1 MMQAVLVLGIAGF
14 AVTGCNNR
22 SSDVVM
28 PPAMLPDITFYALS
42 DNNQLVKYTAK
53 TADAPDPAISLTGL
67 PTGEKIMSID
77 FRPATGQLYGL
88 GSSSRLYLLNI
99 KNGNTTALGTT
110 AFTPAVS
117 SAGASIDFN
126 PTVDRIR
133 LVTDKGQNLRLHPET
148 GVTAATDGTIN
159 GGNMPAISA
168 IAYTNSVAGA
178 ATTELFDIDV
188 VSKKLY
194 KQNPPNDGSLQEV
207 GPLNVNFSGT
217 AGFDISS
224 DNSIALAVLKEN
236 SVNKLHSIN
245 TSTGAAQFLTTL
257 QGNILDI
264 AIPTP
269 PVAYAISETGMFQI
283 FNPTQANTVISKNI
297 TGTGA
302 GEEWMGI
309 DFRPV
314 NGQLY
319 GITLSAAGNARLYTF
334 NLSTGAAAAVGAG
347 FSLAAN
353 TSAAGFDFNPTVD
366 RIRLVTNTG
375 QNLRLNPNDGSIAAT
390 DLNLNPGSPSIA
402 GAAYTNNFPGAT
414 TTVLYVLD
422 MTKLYRQEPPNNG
435 TLIDVGPLN
444 ITASQQNGFD
454 IGGNSNKAYALFSVG
469 DATKLY
475 NINISSVSSE
485 PAIDYP
491 NKVRAF
497 SIGLGF

>member
-1 MMQAVLVLGIAGF
+1 MVQALLALGITGC
-14 AVTGCNNR
+14 AVTSCNNR
-22 SSDVVM
+22 SSDMVT
-28 PPAMLPDITFYALS
+28 PPAVLPDISFFALL
-42 DNNQLVKYTAK
+42 DNNQLVKYNAK
-53 TADAPDPAISLTGL
+53 TTDAPDPALPLSGL
-67 PTGEKIMSID
+67 PAGEKIISID

-88 GSSSRLYLLNI
+88 GTSSRLYLLNT
-99 KNGNTTALGTT
+99 KNGITTPLGST
-110 AFTPAVS
+110 AFTPTIS
-117 SAGASIDFN
+117 SNAASIDFN
-126 PTVDRIR
+126 PTVDRVR

-148 GVTAATDGTIN
+148 GATAFTDGNIN
-159 GGNMPAISA
+159 GGTMPAISA

-178 ATTELFDIDV
+178 STTELFDIDV
-188 VSKKLY
+188 ASKKLY

-207 GPLNVNFSGT
+207 GSLNVNFSAT
-217 AGFDISS
+217 AGFDINS

-257 QGNILDI
+257 PGNILDI

-269 PVAYAISETGMFQI
+269 PVAYAISETGMFQV
-283 FNPTQANTVISKNI
+283 FNPTKANSVISKTI
-297 TGTGA
+297 TGAGA

-319 GITLSAAGNARLYTF
+319 GITLSATGNARLYTF
-334 NLSTGAAAAVGAG
+334 NLSSGAATPVGAG
-347 FSLAAN
+347 FMLAAN
-353 TSAAGFDFNPTVD
+353 TTAAGFDFNPTVD

-390 DLNLNPGSPSIA
+390 DLNLNPGSPAIS

-414 TTVLYVLD
+414 ATVLYVLD
-422 MTKLYRQEPPNNG
+422 MTKLYRQDPPNNG
-435 TLIDVGPLN
+435 TLVETGPLN

-454 IGGNSNKAYALFSVG
+454 IGGNSNKAYAIMSVG

-491 NKVRAF
+491 NRVKAF